1 MILQHFGSLRLPSR
15 NPFDL
20 RVKIIV
26 VLQLGIISD
35 HDVGRAESSSD
46 AADHHLSNWASR
58 SVRVDTPIFE
68 ATPITHDLYRW
79 ENAAGEPHPATIG
92 SDLVL

>member
-1 MILQHFGSLRLPSR
+1 MIPQHFGSLRLPSR

-35 HDVGRAESSSD
+35 HDVGRTESD
-46 AADHHLSNWASR
+46 AAIIIVQLGAAQHFAEGGYPDLGGNACYPR
-58 SVRVDTPIFE
+58 S
-68 ATPITHDLYRW
+68 L
-79 ENAAGEPHPATIG
+79 
-92 SDLVL
+92 L

>member
-46 AADHHLSNWASR
+46 AADHHLPNCASR
-58 SVRVDTPIFE
+58 SMLAEGRYPDLRGNTCYPRSLLLGKRCGRATSRHYRVAI
-68 ATPITHDLYRW
+68 
-79 ENAAGEPHPATIG
+79 
-92 SDLVL
+92 